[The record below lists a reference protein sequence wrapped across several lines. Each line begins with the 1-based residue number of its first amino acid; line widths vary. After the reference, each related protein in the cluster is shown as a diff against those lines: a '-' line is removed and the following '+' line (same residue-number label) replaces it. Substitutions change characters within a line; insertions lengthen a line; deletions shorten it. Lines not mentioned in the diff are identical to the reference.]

1 MGADNVWS
9 VQKLND
15 NKPWEKF
22 IESPIPIHVEGRLG
36 SFGNGQLRLLRCE
49 AKFTIEPSR
58 LRSLLPKST
67 VILKGRFKKEA
78 GKVEFAVD
86 DLKVVSSFT
95 DQFDSRALKLK
106 RGSPDEWKELGDWAA
121 DLSHF
126 YDDPDLLKKSMTAYA
141 KAIDAEY
148 DALKATDAEGRFN
161 LAKKVEEFKLPSR
174 RKMELIHEGLR
185 IRWQGIQSKE
195 PPDLAAWELFSES
208 LAEYLDGTNE
218 PLVKVPRDLKESYD
232 QEPISTYRKASD
244 ESRLQLHRL
253 FFVSVVRKRLMQ
265 GVSADGRDGDQ
276 IAEKIERLI
285 PEEATLAEQQ
295 RGLRLAYRVAHL
307 STETRA
313 DVENLAARL
322 RERGQDDVARQAL
335 LQWIKSHELRL
346 KGDGVIGLLRLADE
360 YLSLLNNE
368 AVAVEYLS
376 DAYRIDP
383 TFEEVKTK
391 FASLGYQWQK
401 SRWIKGNSSNSNS
414 ANPTPQA
421 PTGISKGMASAE
433 LRKLLGE
440 PGSLSRAIT
449 SRGITEVWS
458 FGPAGGSRLVVRLEQ
473 KGRDTEPKVTAVFNT
488 N

>member
-1 MGADNVWS
+1 
-9 VQKLND
+9 
-15 NKPWEKF
+15 
-22 IESPIPIHVEGRLG
+22 
-36 SFGNGQLRLLRCE
+36 
-49 AKFTIEPSR
+49 
-58 LRSLLPKST
+58 
-67 VILKGRFKKEA
+67 
-78 GKVEFAVD
+78 
-86 DLKVVSSFT
+86 
-95 DQFDSRALKLK
+95 
-106 RGSPDEWKELGDWAA
+106 
-121 DLSHF
+121 
-126 YDDPDLLKKSMTAYA
+126 
-141 KAIDAEY
+141 
-148 DALKATDAEGRFN
+148 
-161 LAKKVEEFKLPSR
+161 
-174 RKMELIHEGLR
+174 
-185 IRWQGIQSKE
+185 
-195 PPDLAAWELFSES
+195 
-208 LAEYLDGTNE
+208 
-218 PLVKVPRDLKESYD
+218 
-232 QEPISTYRKASD
+232 
-244 ESRLQLHRL
+244 
-253 FFVSVVRKRLMQ
+253 MQ